1 MLDSEIEERWCAQ
14 PWAVLMH
21 AFIQRAMLK
30 SWMERREVSLRFFLE
45 YVKLRSHHCNT
56 HDIIIAPKRIK
67 DESSCVYSE
76 TIDE

>member
-30 SWMERREVSLRFFLE
+30 SWMERREVSLRFF
-45 YVKLRSHHCNT
+45 
-56 HDIIIAPKRIK
+56 
-67 DESSCVYSE
+67 
-76 TIDE
+76 